1 MPICIG
7 EISPNCPVVAGG
19 GFGVPNRLGIVV
31 RILVAHIF
39 GLKVVLEAEELW
51 PLLLG
56 FTIILAVL
64 RSTALPFCP
73 ESPRFLVIN
82 RGEEESAKEIF

>member
-1 MPICIG
+1 MCIG
-7 EISPNCPVVAGG
+7 EISPNCPVVAGR
-19 GFGVPNRLGIVV
+19 GFGIPNWLGIVV
-31 RILVAHIF
+31 RTLVTHIF
-39 GLKVVLEAEELW
+39 GLKVVLEVEELW

-73 ESPRFLVIN
+73 ENPRFLVIN
-82 RGEEESAKEIF
+82 RREEESAKEI